1 MPVVRSA
8 GIVSAAKDYLV
19 PLSISYSQGL
29 TSAWSNVAT
38 FVPKLVAFLIIVII
52 GFFIARIVS
61 RSWPRSCKGSD
72 LTPDRAW
79 RYP

>member
-1 MPVVRSA
+1 M
-8 GIVSAAKDYLV
+8 

-52 GFFIARIVS
+52 GYVCYRVFTRGERGGGLAA
-61 RSWPRSCKGSD
+61 
-72 LTPDRAW
+72 LTAISGES
-79 RYP
+79 